1 MENNKQKYLYA
12 CSYIL
17 LYMAFSFAMTQFT
30 PFLSKLGYDSMQRG
44 ILLSSYAF
52 TTIVFQMLFGFL
64 CDKYSSVKKFVVAA
78 LMIYAVST
86 YLFYSRETQFF
97 VYHVIV
103 IAFSGG
109 LINTTCGLCD
119 AWVLGADK
127 NLRKNLPF
135 IKTFGSIGWATGSII
150 LSSVIS
156 RFGYSGVS
164 NGILILCILSLGLLH
179 FIKDVDRHKD
189 KNTEKA
195 GLADVKELI
204 LNKRYSLLV
213 FILFLMYCV
222 IITNN
227 TAVVD
232 KMLALGATNLE
243 IGYKW
248 SIQSMIEIP
257 TYLFGSYFLRKF
269 NHYFLL
275 KVSALALTVQFVLLG
290 MSSSITQII
299 ILSAFQM
306 LTTPLVMITSQTL
319 IYELASEKMKATG
332 QLFALSIFIGV
343 SSLLVPTGAGVMT
356 RYFNPST
363 TLFTA
368 AALAAL
374 AFVLIDVLKK
384 GVVKE

>member
-1 MENNKQKYLYA
+1 
-12 CSYIL
+12 
-17 LYMAFSFAMTQFT
+17 
-30 PFLSKLGYDSMQRG
+30 
-44 ILLSSYAF
+44 
-52 TTIVFQMLFGFL
+52 
-64 CDKYSSVKKFVVAA
+64 
-78 LMIYAVST
+78 
-86 YLFYSRETQFF
+86 
-97 VYHVIV
+97 VIV

-119 AWVLGADK
+119 AWILGADK
-127 NLRKNLPF
+127 HLRKNLSF

-150 LSSVIS
+150 LSSAIS
-156 RFGYSGVS
+156 RFGYRGVS
-164 NGILILCILSLGLLH
+164 NGILILCILSQGLLH

-189 KNTEKA
+189 RNTEKA

-213 FILFLMYCV
+213 VILFLMYCV

-227 TAVVD
+227 TEVVD
-232 KMLALGATNLE
+232 KMLALGATNLQ

-275 KVSALALTVQFVLLG
+275 KVSAVALTVQFVLLG

-306 LTTPLVMITSQTL
+306 LTTQLVMITSQTL

-343 SSLLVPTGAGVMT
+343 SSLLVPTGAGIIT

-363 TLFTA
+363 TLFA
-368 AALAAL
+368 AASLGAL
-374 AFVLIDVLKK
+374 AFVLINVLRKM
-384 GVVKE
+384 

>member
-1 MENNKQKYLYA
+1 MENSKQKYLYA
-12 CSYIL
+12 FSYIL

-64 CDKYSSVKKFVVAA
+64 CDKYGSIKKFVVAA

-86 YLFYSRETQFF
+86 YLFYSMETQFF
-97 VYHVIV
+97 IYHVIV

-109 LINTTCGLCD
+109 LVNTTCGLCD

-127 NLRKNLPF
+127 YLRKNLSF

-150 LSSVIS
+150 LSSIIS

-164 NGILILCILSLGLLH
+164 NGILILCILSLGILH
-179 FIKDVDRHKD
+179 FIKDVDRQKD
-189 KNTEKA
+189 KSAGKL
-195 GLADVKELI
+195 GLADMKELI

-232 KMLALGATNLE
+232 KMLSIGATDLQ

-269 NHYFLL
+269 NNYFLL
-275 KVSALALTVQFVLLG
+275 KVSALALTIQFILLG

-299 ILSAFQM
+299 VLSAFQM

-319 IYELASEKMKATG
+319 IYGLTSEKMKATG
-332 QLFALSIFIGV
+332 QLFALSIFTGV
-343 SSLLVPTGAGVMT
+343 SSLLVPAGAGVMT

-363 TLFTA
+363 TLFVA
-368 AALAAL
+368 ASFGAL
-374 AFVLIDVLKK
+374 AFVLINVLKK
-384 GVVKE
+384 T

>member
-1 MENNKQKYLYA
+1 
-12 CSYIL
+12 
-17 LYMAFSFAMTQFT
+17 
-30 PFLSKLGYDSMQRG
+30 
-44 ILLSSYAF
+44 
-52 TTIVFQMLFGFL
+52 
-64 CDKYSSVKKFVVAA
+64 VVAA

-86 YLFYSRETQFF
+86 YLFYSMETQFF
-97 VYHVIV
+97 IYHVIV

-109 LINTTCGLCD
+109 LVNTTCGLCD
-119 AWVLGADK
+119 AWVLGSDKHLSK
-127 NLRKNLPF
+127 NLSF
-135 IKTFGSIGWATGSII
+135 IKTFGSMGWAAGSII
-150 LSSVIS
+150 LSSIIS

-164 NGILILCILSLGLLH
+164 NGILILCILSLGILH
-179 FIKDVDRHKD
+179 FINDVDRHKD
-189 KNTEKA
+189 NNTGKL
-195 GLADVKELI
+195 GLTDIKELI

-232 KMLALGATNLE
+232 KMLAIGATDLQ

-290 MSSSITQII
+290 MSSSVTQII
-299 ILSAFQM
+299 ALSTFQM

-319 IYELASEKMKATG
+319 IYGLTSEKMKATG
-332 QLFALSIFIGV
+332 QLFALSIFTGV

-356 RYFNPST
+356 RFFNPST
-363 TLFTA
+363 TLFVA
-368 AALAAL
+368 ASFGAL
-374 AFVLIDVLKK
+374 AFVLINVLKK
-384 GVVKE
+384 I